1 VSVENLDHLGFV
13 AEIIDE
19 LGSLLWWTKRMLLGI
34 GSFIVLAVLI
44 GFGFE
49 TFMRS
54 QASRNYPVLGKLVDI
69 GGRKI
74 QIDCRGEGSP
84 TVVLESGIDILG
96 SLSWA
101 AVHDE
106 IAQTTRVC
114 AYSRA
119 GILWSEPNP
128 GTVDINSIAQ
138 DLHEALIKS
147 GETGPWVMVG
157 FSAGGPSTMIFTSM
171 YESEVAG
178 LVFVDASHPD
188 QIVPMQKIG
197 ISLDPMSPTLM
208 LLSEVLARI
217 GVVRLMSMVMPQGN
231 TIPNAPPLVN
241 QVLAAYL
248 PQNVGSFLKGLQSN
262 DAEIT
267 AAGNFR
273 KLGDRPIVVLTST
286 QKLSPEELQTAGM
299 TQEQEIQRQTL
310 WNQFQADLATWSTR
324 SRHEIVPDASHY
336 IQFDRPDVVIKAVR
350 EIVIN
355 VRQTQGKSQ

>member
-1 VSVENLDHLGFV
+1 MNR
-13 AEIIDE
+13 
-19 LGSLLWWTKRMLLGI
+19 SLIFWWTKRMLIGI
-34 GSFIVLAVLI
+34 GCFVVLVVLV

-54 QASRNYPVLGKLVDI
+54 QTSRKYPVLGKLVDI

-119 GILWSEPNP
+119 GILWSDPNT
-128 GTVDINSIAQ
+128 GTVDIKSIAQ

-157 FSAGGPSTMIFTSM
+157 YSAGGPSTMIFTSL

-197 ISLDPMSPTLM
+197 ISLGTLPPV
-208 LLSEVLARI
+208 LIPLSEVLARI
-217 GVVRLMSMVMPQGN
+217 GLVRLTSMVRPKGN
-231 TIPNAPPLVN
+231 IVPNAPPLVD
-241 QVLAAYL
+241 QVVEAYF
-248 PQNVGSFLKGLQSN
+248 PQNISSFLKGIQFN
-262 DAEIT
+262 DAEII

-273 KLGDRPIVVLTST
+273 KLGDRPLVVLTAAR
-286 QKLSPEELQTAGM
+286 KLSPDELQAAGM
-299 TQEQEIQRQTL
+299 SQEQEIQMQTL
-310 WNQFQADLATWSTR
+310 WNQLQANLATWSTR
-324 SRHEIVPDASHY
+324 SRHEIVPDASHA

-350 EIVIN
+350 EVVID
-355 VRQTQGKSQ
+355 VRQTQAKSQ

>member
-1 VSVENLDHLGFV
+1 MTR
-13 AEIIDE
+13 
-19 LGSLLWWTKRMLLGI
+19 SLIFWWTKQMLLGI
-34 GSFIVLAVLI
+34 GCFIVLAVLV

-49 TFMRS
+49 TFMRW
-54 QASRNYPVLGKLVDI
+54 QTSRKYPVLGQLVDI

-74 QIDCRGEGSP
+74 QLDCRGQGSP
-84 TVVLESGIDILG
+84 TVVLETGIDILG

-119 GILWSEPNP
+119 GILWSDPNT
-128 GTVDINSIAQ
+128 GAVDIKTIAQ

-157 FSAGGPSTMIFTSM
+157 HSAGGPSTMIFTSM

-197 ISLDPMSPTLM
+197 ISLDPTPPMLI

-217 GVVRLMSMVMPQGN
+217 GVVRLMSMAMPEGN

-241 QVLAAYL
+241 QVLGAYL

-273 KLGDRPIVVLTST
+273 NLGDRPLVVLTGT
-286 QKLSPEELQTAGM
+286 QKSSPEELQAAGM
-299 TQEQEIQRQTL
+299 SQAQEIQRQTL
-310 WNQFQADLATWSTR
+310 WKQFQADLATWSTR
-324 SRHEIVPDASHY
+324 SRHELVPDASHY

-350 EIVIN
+350 EVVMD
-355 VRQTQGKSQ
+355 VRKTK

>member
-1 VSVENLDHLGFV
+1 
-13 AEIIDE
+13 
-19 LGSLLWWTKRMLLGI
+19 MLLGI
-34 GSFIVLAVLI
+34 GCFIVLAVLI

-49 TFMRS
+49 SFMRW
-54 QASRNYPVLGKLVDI
+54 QASRKYPVSGKLVDV

-74 QIDCRGEGSP
+74 QIDCRGKGSP

-119 GILWSEPNP
+119 GILWSDPNT
-128 GTVDINSIAQ
+128 GTVDSKSVAQ
-138 DLHEALIKS
+138 DLHEALTKS

-157 FSAGGPSTMIFTSM
+157 YSAGGPSTMIFTSL

-188 QIVPMQKIG
+188 QIEPMQKIG
-197 ISLDPMSPTLM
+197 ISLDPIPPMLI

-262 DAEIT
+262 DGEIT

-273 KLGDRPIVVLTST
+273 KLGDRPLVVLTAT
-286 QKLSPEELQTAGM
+286 QKSSPEELQAAGM
-299 TQEQEIQRQTL
+299 SQAQEIQMQTL
-310 WNQFQADLATWSTR
+310 WNQLQADLATWSTH
-324 SRHEIVPDASHY
+324 SRHEIVPDASHA

-350 EIVIN
+350 EVVMD
-355 VRQTQGKSQ
+355 VRKIEAKNK

>member
-1 VSVENLDHLGFV
+1 
-13 AEIIDE
+13 
-19 LGSLLWWTKRMLLGI
+19 MLLGI
-34 GSFIVLAVLI
+34 GCFIVLAVLV

-49 TFMRS
+49 TFMRW
-54 QASRNYPVLGKLVDI
+54 QASRKYPVLGQLVDI

-74 QIDCRGEGSP
+74 QIDCRGQGSP
-84 TVVLESGIDILG
+84 TVVLETGMDILG

-119 GILWSEPNP
+119 GILWSDPNTA
-128 GTVDINSIAQ
+128 TVDINSIAQ

-157 FSAGGPSTMIFTSM
+157 HSAGGPSTMIFTSM

-188 QIVPMQKIG
+188 QIEPMQKIG
-197 ISLDPMSPTLM
+197 ISLDPTPPMLI

-217 GVVRLMSMVMPQGN
+217 GVVRLMLMAMPEGN

-241 QVLAAYL
+241 QVLGAYL
-248 PQNVGSFLKGLQSN
+248 PQNVGPFLKGLQSN

-273 KLGDRPIVVLTST
+273 NLGDRPLVVLTGT
-286 QKLSPEELQTAGM
+286 QKSSSEELQAAGM
-299 TQEQEIQRQTL
+299 SQAQEIERQTL
-310 WNQFQADLATWSTR
+310 WNQFQADLATWSTH

-350 EIVIN
+350 EVVMD
-355 VRQTQGKSQ
+355 VRQNQPM

>member
-1 VSVENLDHLGFV
+1 
-13 AEIIDE
+13 
-19 LGSLLWWTKRMLLGI
+19 MLLGI
-34 GSFIVLAVLI
+34 GCFIVLAVLV

-49 TFMRS
+49 TFMRW
-54 QASRNYPVLGKLVDI
+54 QTSRKYPVLGQLVDI

-74 QIDCRGEGSP
+74 QLDCRGQGSP
-84 TVVLESGIDILG
+84 TVVLETGIDILG

-119 GILWSEPNP
+119 GILWSDPNT
-128 GTVDINSIAQ
+128 GAVDIKTIAQ

-157 FSAGGPSTMIFTSM
+157 HSAGGPSTMIFTSM

-197 ISLDPMSPTLM
+197 ISLDPTPPMLI

-217 GVVRLMSMVMPQGN
+217 GVVRLMSMAMPEGN

-241 QVLAAYL
+241 QVLGAYL

-273 KLGDRPIVVLTST
+273 NLGDRPLVVLTGT
-286 QKLSPEELQTAGM
+286 QKSSPEELQAAGM
-299 TQEQEIQRQTL
+299 SQAQEIQRQTL
-310 WNQFQADLATWSTR
+310 WKQFQADLATWSTR
-324 SRHEIVPDASHY
+324 SRHELIPDASHY

-350 EIVIN
+350 EVVMD
-355 VRQTQGKSQ
+355 VRKTK

>member
-1 VSVENLDHLGFV
+1 MNR
-13 AEIIDE
+13 
-19 LGSLLWWTKRMLLGI
+19 SLTFWWTKRMLLGI

-54 QASRNYPVLGKLVDI
+54 QASRKYPVLGQLVDI

-74 QIDCRGEGSP
+74 QIDCRGQGSP
-84 TVVLESGIDILG
+84 TVVLESGIDNLG

-101 AVHDE
+101 TVHDE

-119 GILWSEPNP
+119 GILWSDPNT

-157 FSAGGPSTMIFTSM
+157 YSAGGPSTMIFTSR
-171 YESEVAG
+171 YASEVAG

-188 QIVPMQKIG
+188 QIVPMQKITG
-197 ISLDPMSPTLM
+197 IAPGALPPVLIP
-208 LLSEVLARI
+208 LSEILARI
-217 GVVRLMSMVMPQGN
+217 GLVRLISMVMPQGN
-231 TIPNAPPLVN
+231 TYPNVPPQAS
-241 QVLAAYL
+241 QVVEAYF
-248 PQNVGSFLKGLQSN
+248 PQNISSFLKGVQSD
-262 DAEIT
+262 DASIA

-273 KLGDRPIVVLTST
+273 KLGDRPLVVLTAT
-286 QKLSPEELQTAGM
+286 RKLSPDELQAAGM
-299 TQEQEIQRQTL
+299 SKEQEIQMQTL
-310 WNQFQADLATWSTR
+310 WSQLQADLATWSTH
-324 SRHEIVPDASHY
+324 SRHEIVPDASHA
-336 IQFDRPDVVIKAVR
+336 IQFDRPNVVIKAVN
-350 EIVIN
+350 EVVIK
-355 VRQTQGKSQ
+355 VRKTKAKNQ

>member
-1 VSVENLDHLGFV
+1 MNR
-13 AEIIDE
+13 
-19 LGSLLWWTKRMLLGI
+19 SLIFLWTKRMLLGM
-34 GSFIVLAVLI
+34 GCFIVIAVLV

-54 QASRNYPVLGKLVDI
+54 QVSRKYPVSGKLVDI

-74 QIDCRGEGSP
+74 QIDCRGKGSP
-84 TVVLESGIDILG
+84 TVVLESGIDNLG
-96 SLSWA
+96 SLNWA

-119 GILWSEPNP
+119 GILWSDPNK
-128 GTVDINSIAQ
+128 GTVDYKSVVQ

-157 FSAGGPSTMIFTSM
+157 FSAGGPSTINFTSR

-188 QIVPMQKIG
+188 QIVPMQKITG
-197 ISLDPMSPTLM
+197 ISLGAIPSGLIP
-208 LLSEVLARI
+208 LSEVLSRI
-217 GVVRLMSMVMPQGN
+217 GVVRLISKVIPQGN
-231 TIPNAPPLVN
+231 TIPNVPPLAS
-241 QVLAAYL
+241 QVVEAYF
-248 PQNVGSFLKGLQSN
+248 PQNISSFLKGIQSN
-262 DAEIT
+262 DAEIA

-273 KLGDRPIVVLTST
+273 KLGDRPLVVLTGT
-286 QKLSPEELQTAGM
+286 RKLSTDELRAAGM
-299 TQEQEIQRQTL
+299 SQEQEIQMQTL
-310 WNQFQADLATWSTR
+310 WAKLQADLATWSTR
-324 SRHEIVPDASHY
+324 SRHEIVPDASHS

-350 EIVIN
+350 EVVMD
-355 VRQTQGKSQ
+355 VRKTKAKSP

>member
-1 VSVENLDHLGFV
+1 
-13 AEIIDE
+13 
-19 LGSLLWWTKRMLLGI
+19 MLLGI

-49 TFMRS
+49 TFMRW
-54 QASRNYPVLGKLVDI
+54 QASRKYPVSGKLVDV

-74 QIDCRGEGSP
+74 QIDCRGKGSP

-106 IAQTTRVC
+106 IAQTNRVC

-119 GILWSEPNP
+119 GILWSDPNT
-128 GTVDINSIAQ
+128 GTVDIKSIAQ

-157 FSAGGPSTMIFTSM
+157 YSAGGPSTMIFTSL

-188 QIVPMQKIG
+188 RVVPMQKIG
-197 ISLDPMSPTLM
+197 ISLDTLPPV
-208 LLSEVLARI
+208 LIPLSEVLARI
-217 GVVRLMSMVMPQGN
+217 GLVRLMSMVMPQGN
-231 TIPNAPPLVN
+231 PIPNAPPLVDR
-241 QVLAAYL
+241 VLEAYL
-248 PQNVGSFLKGLQSN
+248 PQNIGSFLKGIQSN
-262 DAEIT
+262 DAEIA

-273 KLGDRPIVVLTST
+273 KLGDRPLVVLTASR
-286 QKLSPEELQTAGM
+286 KFSPDELQAAGM
-299 TQEQEIQRQTL
+299 SQEQEIQMQTL
-310 WNQFQADLATWSTR
+310 WNRLQADLATWSTR
-324 SRHEIVPDASHY
+324 SRHEIVSDASHA
-336 IQFDRPDVVIKAVR
+336 IQFVRVASLKENRPDIVIKAVN
-350 EIVIN
+350 EVVIK
-355 VRQTQGKSQ
+355 VRKTKAKNQ

>member
-1 VSVENLDHLGFV
+1 
-13 AEIIDE
+13 
-19 LGSLLWWTKRMLLGI
+19 MLLGI
-34 GSFIVLAVLI
+34 GCFIVLAVLV

-49 TFMRS
+49 TFMRW
-54 QASRNYPVLGKLVDI
+54 QTSRKYPVLGQLVDI

-74 QIDCRGEGSP
+74 QLDCRGQGSP
-84 TVVLESGIDILG
+84 TVVLETGIDILG

-119 GILWSEPNP
+119 GILWSDPNT
-128 GTVDINSIAQ
+128 GAVDIKTIAQ

-157 FSAGGPSTMIFTSM
+157 HSAGGPSTMIFTSM

-197 ISLDPMSPTLM
+197 ISLDPTPPMLI

-217 GVVRLMSMVMPQGN
+217 GVVRLMSMAMPEGN

-241 QVLAAYL
+241 QVLGAYL

-273 KLGDRPIVVLTST
+273 NLGDRPLVVLTGT
-286 QKLSPEELQTAGM
+286 QKSSPEELQAAGM
-299 TQEQEIQRQTL
+299 SQAQEIQRQTL
-310 WNQFQADLATWSTR
+310 WKQFQADLATWSTR
-324 SRHEIVPDASHY
+324 SRHELVPDASHY

-350 EIVIN
+350 EVVMD
-355 VRQTQGKSQ
+355 VRKTK

>member
-1 VSVENLDHLGFV
+1 MNRSK
-13 AEIIDE
+13 I
-19 LGSLLWWTKRMLLGI
+19 LWWTKRMLLGI
-34 GSFIVLAVLI
+34 GCFVVLAVLV

-54 QASRNYPVLGKLVDI
+54 QASRKYPVQGQLVDI

-74 QIDCRGEGSP
+74 QIDCRGHGSP

-96 SLSWA
+96 SLNWA

-119 GILWSEPNP
+119 GILWSDPNT
-128 GTVDINSIAQ
+128 GTVDIKSIAQ

-157 FSAGGPSTMIFTSM
+157 YSAGGPSTMIFTSM

-188 QIVPMQKIG
+188 QIEPMEKIG
-197 ISLDPMSPTLM
+197 ISLETL
-208 LLSEVLARI
+208 LTPGLIPLSEVLARI
-217 GVVRLMSMVMPQGN
+217 GVVRLSSMVMPQGDP
-231 TIPNAPPLVN
+231 IPNAPPLVG
-241 QVLAAYL
+241 QVLEAYL
-248 PQNVGSFLKGLQSN
+248 PQTIGSFLKGLQSN

-273 KLGDRPIVVLTST
+273 KLGDRPLVVLTATRKS
-286 QKLSPEELQTAGM
+286 SPEELQAAGM
-299 TQEQEIQRQTL
+299 TQAQEIQRQTL
-310 WNQFQADLATWSTR
+310 WNQFQADLATLSTR
-324 SRHEIVPDASHY
+324 SRHEIVPDASHA

-350 EIVIN
+350 EVVMD
-355 VRQTQGKSQ
+355 VRNTKVKSQ